1 MSRSRIVFSLACLIA
16 GVVCVWRGLSDT
28 ALDAERAEYRA
39 TRVSLSA
46 PEVRE
51 QRIETIR
58 VGQRVWVGENPSAE
72 RDYRLGGDIA
82 DPSEWRKM
90 TLRCPKRDGTIAE
103 VQMLRPSAWLTERDV
118 RVGGRVDIEVPEC
131 GIDGLAQ
138 VLAIEPCPEIMP
150 GRGRL
155 VTATFH
161 HQSARTF
168 DLSIEGSS
176 EPIGVTGNHPVWC
189 EEAGDFVRADALRPG
204 DHVRTTGG
212 LARVASLS
220 PRGPPES
227 VYNLEVQL
235 EHVYRVGQDGLLV
248 HNACAKPQ
256 VSTVTTVRP
265 TKGADG
271 AQSAITKEVDATGK
285 TLSKRHTVTD
295 PDGNIIHQHTEHIG
309 KDGSVR
315 RFPDSW
321 TGNDTIDGGE
331 FTPNG
336 PRFSPGS

>member
-1 MSRSRIVFSLACLIA
+1 MRPAISIFLLFAGVACL
-16 GVVCVWRGLSDT
+16 WRGLSVT
-28 ALDAERAEYRA
+28 APAHEPVQARA
-39 TRVSLSA
+39 TQVSFSV

-58 VGQRVWVGENPSAE
+58 VGQRVWIGENPSAE
-72 RDYRLGGDIA
+72 RDHRLGVDIA
-82 DPSEWRKM
+82 DPSQWRKM
-90 TLRCPKRDGTIAE
+90 TLRCPKRDGTIAS

-118 RVGGRVDIEVPEC
+118 QVGGRVDIEVPEC
-131 GIDGLAQ
+131 GIEGLAS
-138 VLAIEPCPEIMP
+138 VLAIEPCLQIAVGP
-150 GRGRL
+150 GRV

-168 DLSIEGSS
+168 DLSIEGAS

-189 EEAGDFVRADALRPG
+189 EETRDFVRVDTLRPG

-235 EHVYRVGQDGLLV
+235 EHVYRVGELGLLV

-256 VSTVTTVRP
+256 QHHVFPQEFRHEFEDGLNIPIDDYTLPVPVDQHRKIHPKWNDRWQEFFDDAADEGRTP
-265 TKGADG
+265 TANEARDF
-271 AQSAITKEVDATGK
+271 ATE
-285 TLSKRHTVTD
+285 L
-295 PDGNIIHQHTEHIG
+295 I
-309 KDGSVR
+309 
-315 RFPDSW
+315 
-321 TGNDTIDGGE
+321 GE
-331 FTPNG
+331 FELDQIG
-336 PRFSPGS
+336 PFVPFGR